1 MAVVTGQGIPVETPQ
16 AFVLA
21 GWLLLLLDIAGKM
34 PAKPGMC
41 ERNANANALAPTAT
55 TTTPTVIIRI
65 VFVTPPVAD
74 LAVEPILWVLE

>member
-41 ERNANANALAPTAT
+41 ERNANALAPTAT
-55 TTTPTVIIRI
+55 TTTPTVMISI

-74 LAVEPILWVLE
+74 LAVEPILWVLW